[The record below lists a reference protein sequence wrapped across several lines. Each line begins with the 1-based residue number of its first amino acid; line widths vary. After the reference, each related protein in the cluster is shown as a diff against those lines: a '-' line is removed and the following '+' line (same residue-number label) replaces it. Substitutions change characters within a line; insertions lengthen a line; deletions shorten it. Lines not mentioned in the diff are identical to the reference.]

1 MKKAR
6 TKIYVKFDIEK
17 NVVVYSGIEFYEFN
31 EYLPRPIENLLL
43 IKGDYFGNGQAYN
56 FELLE
61 GREEINKLSKENIY
75 NFGDFCF
82 VDFSENG
89 VVPGLSKQQVAEVLY
104 MAHLGEAMQSP
115 FFNTLQNRFAYLAH
129 DDGSYCKLYCRE
141 LDEFMTVLGRK
152 ITNHLNVPLPVA
164 IRNRLMQI
172 ATGGLLIDLEEIVNS
187 KKDLSFNIYSI
198 GLHSDIDEVLNNW
211 QLLKSNATS
220 TNVINYSNNQWS
232 IS

>member
-1 MKKAR
+1 
-6 TKIYVKFDIEK
+6 
-17 NVVVYSGIEFYEFN
+17 
-31 EYLPRPIENLLL
+31 
-43 IKGDYFGNGQAYN
+43 
-56 FELLE
+56 
-61 GREEINKLSKENIY
+61 
-75 NFGDFCF
+75 
-82 VDFSENG
+82 
-89 VVPGLSKQQVAEVLY
+89 
-104 MAHLGEAMQSP
+104 
-115 FFNTLQNRFAYLAH
+115 
-129 DDGSYCKLYCRE
+129 
-141 LDEFMTVLGRK
+141 MTVLGRK